1 MLNADGIERGLYDGA
16 PMTPERRV
24 EHALA
29 WIAEDYPRKW
39 LRLVNLCER
48 AAASGWPRIR
58 RGDLFVLAS
67 QQGMEVSLCR
77 EFRMDNNL
85 WSVLSRYLLM
95 FRPALS
101 EVIFP
106 RRTPELDEGLDFEE
120 LWHRDV
126 AASTFF
132 RAPDWRAAA
141 RQRGRAA

>member
-1 MLNADGIERGLYDGA
+1 MRNADGIENSLYDGA

-29 WIAEDYPRKW
+29 WIADDYPRKW
-39 LRLVNLCER
+39 LRLVGLCEQAR
-48 AAASGWPRIR
+48 ADGCPRIM
-58 RGDLFVLAS
+58 RGELFSLARS
-67 QQGMEVSLCR
+67 QGLGISLCE

-85 WSVLSRYLLM
+85 WSVLSRYLIM
-95 FRPALS
+95 FRPALG

-106 RRTPELDEGLDFEE
+106 RSTPELDEGIDFEA

-126 AASTFF
+126 AANTFF
-132 RAPDWRAAA
+132 RAPDWRAAK